1 MCDLFV
7 PQALHMLSDR
17 SGQNAGGAYLLL
29 RLKRV
34 ACGKKNILEFDM
46 HTGLTVRGAADFIKM
61 ADA

>member
-1 MCDLFV
+1 
-7 PQALHMLSDR
+7 MLSDR